1 MSIIPF
7 RYSRLCS
14 RPLSSSQVHY
24 RIKKCLMI
32 SNRGTW
38 KTLTLKSILKLFCHQ
53 MRWKHSKNYL
63 IKIRNLNC
71 YTEDQKMDFY
81 IIIFKENAITKER
94 LWLLSKIL
102 LIENLEGSQILILH
116 TKVKVWTETTI
127 VFCFSLKMK
136 VK

>member
-7 RYSRLCS
+7 RYSRPCS

-24 RIKKCLMI
+24 RIKKCRMI

-38 KTLTLKSILKLFCHQ
+38 KTLTLKSILRLFCHQ

-71 YTEDQKMDFY
+71 YTEDRKMDFY

-94 LWLLSKIL
+94 LWLWSKIL
-102 LIENLEGSQILILH
+102 IIENLEGSQILILH
-116 TKVKVWTETTI
+116 TKAKVWTETTI
-127 VFCFSLKMK
+127 VFSFSLKMK